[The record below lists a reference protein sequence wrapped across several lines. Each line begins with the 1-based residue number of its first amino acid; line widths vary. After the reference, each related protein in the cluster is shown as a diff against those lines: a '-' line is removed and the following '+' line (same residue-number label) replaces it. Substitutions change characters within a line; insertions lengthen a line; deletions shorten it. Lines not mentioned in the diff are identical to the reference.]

1 MKKAKN
7 IAMAIAG
14 LLMAAGSVV
23 CYRFGLNV
31 TGGGLMG
38 GGVVMIIM
46 GLSRLLSKKAARD
59 AEIEVKDERNKAI
72 QHGTG
77 YYSNLAVMFALAIG
91 MMVFGELGDYMTF
104 GVLAGIFAVQLI
116 SMVIARAV
124 LKRKM

>member
-1 MKKAKN
+1 MKKAKY
-7 IAMAIAG
+7 IAMAMQG
-14 LLMAAGSVV
+14 FLMAAGALV